1 MLGQELKTRAVI
13 FDMDGVLFLSTDC
26 HEEAFHLTLDKK
38 DVPTFVYDDIAG
50 MRTDEAFRFFYQ
62 KNQLPFDEELI
73 ANLVQE
79 KRKHALRLLEEKGE
93 VAAGTFD
100 LLKRLASKYRLVLA
114 SSASLGT
121 IEFFLSLSETCDF
134 FEYILDGSMV
144 AQAKPAPDIYLLAI
158 EKLNLLPEECVVVED
173 ALKGAEASFR
183 AGIPLIIVTTPE
195 KKAQFL
201 QFKPIMVVSE
211 VQEVGKIL
219 L

>member
-1 MLGQELKTRAVI
+1 MLEKKSQIKAVI

-26 HEEAFHLTLDKK
+26 HEEAFRLTLDKK
-38 DVPTFVYDDIAG
+38 DVPVFVYDDIAG

-73 ANLVQE
+73 AKLVKE
-79 KRKHALRLLEEKGE
+79 KRKHALRLLGEKGK

-100 LLKRLASKYRLVLA
+100 LLQRLSSQYRLVLA

-121 IEFFLSLSETCDF
+121 IELFLSLSKTRDF
-134 FEYILDGSMV
+134 FDCILDGSMV
-144 AQAKPAPDIYLLAI
+144 EHAKPAPDIYLLAV

-183 AGIPLIIVTTPE
+183 AGIPLIITTPPDE
-195 KKAQFL
+195 KARFL
-201 QFKPIMVVSE
+201 QFKPIMIVSE
-211 VQEVGKIL
+211 GQEVGKIL